1 MSSESDASSDQ
12 DSGSAFDGSDAS
24 DDDDDAMS
32 GGDESGDDWEQL
44 EQKALKCTHVLAR
57 NFFANIL
64 IADKKK
70 ADKGGRGDS
79 DSDAPKKKKS
89 SKR

>member
-1 MSSESDASSDQ
+1 VSSESDASEDQ

-44 EQKALKCTHVLAR
+44 EQKALKCTHFLICQ
-57 NFFANIL
+57 IL
-64 IADKKK
+64 
-70 ADKGGRGDS
+70 R
-79 DSDAPKKKKS
+79 
-89 SKR
+89 

>member
-1 MSSESDASSDQ
+1 VTSESEASSDQ

-44 EQKALKCTHVLAR
+44 EQKALKCTHFPSR
-57 NFFANIL
+57 KCFANFPK
-64 IADKKK
+64 ADKKK
-70 ADKGGRGDS
+70 AEKGGRGDS